1 MLSANDKICYGY
13 SKGTNLGWGVGRTGE
28 TELDL
33 TENIGEEDMAEVTA
47 CRQIR
52 ECLII
57 EQNKMVKLKTL

>member
-33 TENIGEEDMAEVTA
+33 TENIGEEDMAEGTA

-52 ECLII
+52 
-57 EQNKMVKLKTL
+57 